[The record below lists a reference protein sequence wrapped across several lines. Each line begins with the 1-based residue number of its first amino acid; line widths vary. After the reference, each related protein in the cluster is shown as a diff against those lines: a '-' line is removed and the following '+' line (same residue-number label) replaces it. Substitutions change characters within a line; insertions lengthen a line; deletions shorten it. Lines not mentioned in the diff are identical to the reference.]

1 MSAQQPQTPV
11 RSNGARPDLVVIV
24 NGFPRLSE
32 TFILHELLDLERRGL
47 RLHVVALRLPEEH
60 VTQEAL
66 AHLKASVEYL
76 PDATQTA
83 RTIAVRAAH
92 AALALHGRAR
102 YFAAVA
108 DIVAAPDFSRTR
120 LKDAALLAHRIVR
133 FGSPP
138 VYIHFAHK
146 PATVGRFAAQLAGS
160 PYALSAHA
168 KDVWTTPP
176 KELRA
181 KVRGAEAVLTC
192 TKESHGYLSSLAG
205 SHTPVHLVY
214 HGVDIPAQPL
224 PRPDNDGVPL
234 VVGVGRLV
242 DKKGYDTLLRA
253 IAILRDREVAAHL
266 RLGGDG
272 PAWGALQRLVHDLDI
287 EERVTFL
294 GPLEAAEVQD
304 EYARADVFSLPCRQ
318 LLDGDRDGL
327 PNVIVE
333 AMVRGLPVVSTTL
346 PGVSEA
352 ITDGE
357 SGLLVEP
364 NDEHALADALQR
376 ALTDPDLRASLGDRA
391 REVAATRFDRV
402 ANLPSVAEALAA
414 AGIIPRRA
422 AS

>member
-1 MSAQQPQTPV
+1 M
-11 RSNGARPDLVVIV
+11 IV

-60 VTQEAL
+60 VQQEAL
-66 AHLKASVEYL
+66 AELKASVEYL

-102 YFAAVA
+102 YFHAVA

-120 LKDAALLAHRIVR
+120 LKDAALLAHKLVR
-133 FGSPP
+133 LGAPP

-146 PATVGRFAAQLAGS
+146 PATVGRFAAELAGS

-168 KDVWTTPP
+168 KDVWTTPA

-181 KVRGAEAVLTC
+181 KVRGAQVVLSC
-192 TKESHGYLSSLAG
+192 TRESQQYLSSLAG
-205 SHTPVHLVY
+205 SHTPVQLVY
-214 HGVDIPAQPL
+214 HGVDVPPEPL

-253 IAILRDREVAAHL
+253 VAILRDRDVPVHL

-272 PAWGALQRLVHDLDI
+272 PAWGALQRLVHDLEI
-287 EERVTFL
+287 EDRVTFL
-294 GPLEAAEVQD
+294 GPLEAAEVQA
-304 EYARADVFSLPCRQ
+304 EYERADVFSLPCRQ

-333 AMVRGLPVVSTTL
+333 AMVRGLPIVSTAL

-357 SGLLVEP
+357 SGLLIEP
-364 NDEHALADALQR
+364 DDHEALADALQR
-376 ALTDPDLRASLGDRA
+376 VLADPELRARLGTTA
-391 REVAATRFDRV
+391 REVAGTRFDRV
-402 ANLPSVAEALAA
+402 ANLPSVATALAA
-414 AGIIPRRA
+414 AGIIPQRA
-422 AS
+422 AG

>member
-1 MSAQQPQTPV
+1 MT
-11 RSNGARPDLVVIV
+11 RPDLVVIV

-60 VTQEAL
+60 VQQEAL
-66 AHLKASVEYL
+66 ARLKASVEYL
-76 PDATQTA
+76 PDASQSA

-92 AALALHGRAR
+92 AALALHGRRR
-102 YFAAVA
+102 YFDALAE
-108 DIVAAPDFSRTR
+108 IVASPDFSRAR
-120 LKDAALLAHRIVR
+120 LKVAALLAHRLVR
-133 FGSPP
+133 LGAPP

-146 PATVGRFAAQLAGS
+146 PATAGRFAALLAGT

-181 KVRGAEAVLTC
+181 KVRGAETVLAC
-192 TKESHGYLSSLAG
+192 TRESQQYLSSLAG
-205 SHTPVHLVY
+205 SHTPVHLVH
-214 HGVDIPAQPL
+214 HGVDVPPEPL
-224 PRPDNDGVPL
+224 PPPANDVPL

-253 IAILRDREVAAHL
+253 IGILRDRGVAAHL

-272 PAWGALQRLVHDLDI
+272 PAWGALQRLVHDLSI
-287 EERVTFL
+287 EDRVTFL
-294 GPLEAAEVQD
+294 GPLEASEVQS
-304 EYARADVFSLPCRQ
+304 EYERADVFSLPCRQ

-352 ITDGE
+352 VTDGE

-364 NDEHALADALQR
+364 DDEHALADALQR
-376 ALTDPDLRASLGDRA
+376 ALQDDELRARLGATA
-391 REVAATRFDRV
+391 RETAATRFDRV
-402 ANLPSVAEALAA
+402 ANLPSVAAALAA
-414 AGIIPRRA
+414 AGIIPQQA
-422 AS
+422 AG